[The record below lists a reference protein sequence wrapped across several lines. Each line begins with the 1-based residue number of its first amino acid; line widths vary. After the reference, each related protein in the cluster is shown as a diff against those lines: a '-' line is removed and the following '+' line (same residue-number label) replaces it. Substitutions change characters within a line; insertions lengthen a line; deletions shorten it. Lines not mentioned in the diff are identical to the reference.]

1 MSTHDRWEIMQ
12 VRLDRPLRA
21 LAKPLNA
28 AGAYLVFWWNDI
40 PLGHALVF
48 AGEFPLNEA
57 DLQRRA
63 SRAIA
68 PAVGNY
74 LLKNGFQPALPV
86 RRQSPDHDVPPSL
99 ESLATLS
106 QPLTSLSIDAS
117 LANRPSVSVI
127 VCTRRRPEQLRRCL
141 EALRHLD
148 PAPTEI
154 IVVDNGP
161 EECRTREVVKAFG
174 GVIYLAEPTVGLSRA
189 RNSGIL
195 RSSGAI
201 VAFTDDDVLVHPRW
215 LLGVREALSQ
225 DKVFGMTGL
234 VLAGQLETRSQV
246 RFEFE
251 FGGFNCGYRPITF
264 ESFFFNS
271 MLSRG
276 VPVWRIGAGAN
287 MAFRRAAFI
296 QLGLFDTRLGAG
308 ASGCSEDS
316 EFWYRMLATGMLIAY
331 EPRAVVWHLHRI
343 DSARF
348 RNQMTQYMRGHVTA
362 LLVQFEKHRHFGN
375 IWRLIAALPY
385 YYCRRLART
394 PFKRDLTQL
403 FSELLGYILGFATYF
418 GQPLLDAFKFFVQ
431 VKSREQSAGAHISSS
446 QCKRRLP
453 DFLSDNPFPHPYT
466 EGLFYREKM
475 RAIHSVAPAVPVQ
488 EVLEVGGGR
497 SGLTSLLYP
506 SAQVVNID
514 LDREYQS
521 APCNQRP
528 RVRFVCGDA
537 TDLPFA
543 DESFDAVTMFDLLEH
558 VVDDRQAVREAFR
571 VLRPGGFLLV
581 STPNENWRYPYY
593 RFMKRFCPR
602 EEELFAEWGH
612 VRRGYS
618 RIEIEEL
625 VEFPASRTAS
635 FINPLTV
642 LCHDIGFSRLSR
654 RRRQLCWALLT
665 PITLAGYL
673 FHRFEGKGTETAYV
687 WMKPQVG
694 DRSGAGTDHI
704 ESSRSDPALQVHAL
718 RSRARMRVNLSRPE
732 RLEGA

>member
-1 MSTHDRWEIMQ
+1 MSSPDRWEIIQ
-12 VRLDRPLRA
+12 VKLDRPLRG

-28 AGAYLVFWWNDI
+28 AGAYLVFWWDYV
-40 PLGHALVF
+40 PLGHALIYG
-48 AGEFPLNEA
+48 GEFPLNEA

-63 SRAIA
+63 LRAIA

-74 LLKNGFQPALPV
+74 LLKNGFQAALPV
-86 RRQSPDHDVPPSL
+86 RRQSATHSLSPSL
-99 ESLATLS
+99 ESLGTLS
-106 QPLTSLSIDAS
+106 QPLTSLSINAS
-117 LANRPSVSVI
+117 IASRRQTSVSVI
-127 VCTRRRPEQLRRCL
+127 VCTRRRPEQLGRCL

-161 EECRTREVVKAFG
+161 EECGTRHVVEAFS

-195 RSSGAI
+195 RSSSEI

-215 LLGVREALSQ
+215 LLGVQEALSQ

-234 VLAGQLETRSQV
+234 VLPAQLETRSQV
-246 RFEFE
+246 RFEFD

-287 MAFRRAAFI
+287 MAFRREVFEQI
-296 QLGLFDTRLGAG
+296 GLFDTRLGAG

-316 EFWYRMLATGMLIAY
+316 EFWYRMLAAGMSIVY
-331 EPRAVVWHLHRI
+331 EPRAAVWHLHRV
-343 DSARF
+343 DHAAF
-348 RNQMTQYMRGHVTA
+348 RNQMRQYMRGHVAA
-362 LLVQFEKHRHFGN
+362 LLVQFEKHRHLGD
-375 IWRLIAALPY
+375 IWRLAVALPF
-385 YYCRRLART
+385 YYCRRLARV
-394 PFKRDLTQL
+394 PFNRGLTLL
-403 FSELLGYILGFATYF
+403 FSELLGYASGFASYF
-418 GQPLLDAFKFFVQ
+418 CQSLVGTFKFSPRIRPPEHRSMSPAATGQ
-431 VKSREQSAGAHISSS
+431 G
-446 QCKRRLP
+446 KRHLP

-475 RAIHSVAPAVPVQ
+475 RAIHWVAPDVPVR

-497 SGLTSLLYP
+497 SGLTALLYP
-506 SAQVVNID
+506 NAQIVNID
-514 LDREYQS
+514 LNGEYEA
-521 APCNQRP
+521 APCNRRP
-528 RVRFVCGDA
+528 AVRFVCGDA
-537 TDLPFA
+537 TDLPFP

-558 VVDDRQAVREAFR
+558 VIDDRQAVREAFR

-593 RFMKRFCPR
+593 RFMKRFCPP
-602 EEELFAEWGH
+602 EEKLFAEWGH

-618 RIEIEEL
+618 RALIEEL
-625 VEFPASRTAS
+625 VEFPAIRTAS

-642 LCHDIGFSRLSR
+642 LCHDIGFSKLPR
-654 RRRQLCWALLT
+654 RGRQLCWAMLS

-673 FHRFEGKGTETAYV
+673 FHRPGVKGTETAYV
-687 WMKPQVG
+687 WIKP
-694 DRSGAGTDHI
+694 
-704 ESSRSDPALQVHAL
+704 
-718 RSRARMRVNLSRPE
+718 RARHPIRAASDDPE
-732 RLEGA
+732 SNGRGVPSHASVDS

>member
-1 MSTHDRWEIMQ
+1 MNSPDRWEIIQ
-12 VRLDRPLRA
+12 VRLDRPLPA

-40 PLGHALVF
+40 PLGDALIY

-63 SRAIA
+63 LRAIA

-86 RRQSPDHDVPPSL
+86 RQQNPAHSLLPSL
-99 ESLATLS
+99 ESLGTLR
-106 QPLTSLSIDAS
+106 QPLERLSINGS
-117 LANRPSVSVI
+117 LASRHETSVSVI
-127 VCTRRRPEQLRRCL
+127 VCTRQRPEQLRRCL

-161 EECRTREVVKAFG
+161 EECRTRDVVEAFC

-195 RSSGAI
+195 RSSSEI
-201 VAFTDDDVLVHPRW
+201 IAFTDDDVLVHPRW
-215 LLGVREALSQ
+215 LLGVQEALSR

-234 VLAGQLETRSQV
+234 VLPAQLETRSQI
-246 RFEFE
+246 RFEFD

-276 VPVWRIGAGAN
+276 VPAWRIGAGAN
-287 MAFRRAAFI
+287 MAFRREVFRQI
-296 QLGLFDTRLGAG
+296 GLFDTRLGAG

-316 EFWYRMLATGMLIAY
+316 EFWYRMLAAGMSIVY
-331 EPRAVVWHLHRI
+331 EPRAAVWHLHRA
-343 DSARF
+343 DNAAF
-348 RNQMTQYMRGHVTA
+348 KNQMRQYMRGHVAA
-362 LLVQFEKHRHFGN
+362 LLVQLEKHRHLGN
-375 IWRLIAALPY
+375 IWRLAVALPY
-385 YYCRRLART
+385 YYCRRLARA
-394 PFKRDLTQL
+394 PFNRGLTLL
-403 FSELLGYILGFATYF
+403 FSELLGYASGFASYF
-418 GQPLLDAFKFFVQ
+418 CQSLVGTFKFSPRIRPPEHRSMSPAATGQ
-431 VKSREQSAGAHISSS
+431 G
-446 QCKRRLP
+446 KRHLP

-475 RAIHSVAPAVPVQ
+475 RAIHWVAPGVPVR

-497 SGLTSLLYP
+497 SGLTALLYP
-506 SAQVVNID
+506 NAQIVNID
-514 LDREYQS
+514 LNAEYES
-521 APCNQRP
+521 APCNRRP
-528 RVRFVCGDA
+528 GVRFVCGDA

-593 RFMKRFCPR
+593 RFMKRFCPP
-602 EEELFAEWGH
+602 EEKLFAVWGH

-618 RIEIEEL
+618 RAEIEEL
-625 VEFPASRTAS
+625 VEFPAIRAAS

-642 LCHDIGFSRLSR
+642 LCHDVGFSNLTR
-654 RRRQLCWALLT
+654 RRRQLCWAMLS

-673 FHRFEGKGTETAYV
+673 LHRPGVKGTETAYLWV
-687 WMKPQVG
+687 KP
-694 DRSGAGTDHI
+694 
-704 ESSRSDPALQVHAL
+704 
-718 RSRARMRVNLSRPE
+718 RARHQIRAASDDLESNGPGILSH
-732 RLEGA
+732 ASADS